1 MRVERA
7 PATTPRAWT
16 WYVLAMGAWFLAIG
30 LNQVLVPALVT
41 QELRANAGGLATV
54 QTASQIPTIL
64 LILLGGAVADRAD
77 RRRLLVGLYLAAAA
91 LTAGLALCVQGGLLS
106 LPVMIAYGAL
116 LAALSAFLMP
126 ARDSLLSDVAEGD
139 LMRAVS
145 LLAATQWSMQAV
157 GSFAARLGERAGVPA
172 LIGAQS
178 LVIALGAFAVW
189 RLPRHAQR
197 ESSGRALSLHELAE
211 GVAEVVRSPE
221 LRVVA
226 LLAITL
232 GILFIGPFMVVFPIL
247 IRDFYHGDLGDLAL
261 LFGSFQ
267 VGIIVSSGILIARGG
282 VERKG
287 RAQLLALGGG
297 GVCMC
302 LVGLGLPFVAV
313 LAVWFSFGL
322 GAAVFMNASRTLF
335 QERAPQAH
343 RGRVL
348 SVYTLATMGASGIVG
363 APLSGVLVTRVGPLP
378 TCTLAGVAMCA
389 VVAAFWLASDVR
401 RLE

>member
-1 MRVERA
+1 V
-7 PATTPRAWT
+7 
-16 WYVLAMGAWFLAIG
+16 
-30 LNQVLVPALVT
+30 
-41 QELRANAGGLATV
+41 
-54 QTASQIPTIL
+54 
-64 LILLGGAVADRAD
+64 
-77 RRRLLVGLYLAAAA
+77 
-91 LTAGLALCVQGGLLS
+91 LTAALALCVQGGLLS
-106 LPVMIAYGAL
+106 LPVMIVYGAL

-157 GSFAARLGERAGVPA
+157 GSFAARLGERTGVPA

-178 LVIALGAFAVW
+178 LVIVLGAFAVW

-197 ESSGRALSLHELAE
+197 ESHGRGLSLHELAE
-211 GVAEVVRSPE
+211 GVAEVARSPE

-226 LLAITL
+226 LL

-267 VGIIVSSGILIARGG
+267 VGVIVSSGFVIARGG
-282 VERKG
+282 VQRKG
-287 RAQLLALGGG
+287 RAQLLALASG

-302 LVGLGLPFVAV
+302 LMGLGLPFVAA
-313 LAVWFSFGL
+313 LAVWFAFGL
-322 GAAVFMNASRTLF
+322 GGAVFMNASRTLF

-348 SVYTLATMGASGIVG
+348 SVYTLATMGASGVVG
-363 APLSGVLVTRVGPLP
+363 APLTGVLVTRIGPLE
-378 TCTLAGVAMCA
+378 TCTIAGVAMGA